1 MNSAVVI
8 DCVRT
13 PIGRAH
19 QEKGYYRD
27 VRSDDLAVHCVR
39 ELMQRTGI
47 DPALIEDCLMGNTQ
61 QTMEQGLNVSR
72 NIALM
77 AGIAVESGAATIN
90 RLCGSS
96 LQALNQSAHAIMAGC
111 EDVQIV
117 GGLEHMQHV
126 PMDHGIDLNPKMFH
140 RTSKGTLL
148 MGVTAEFLAQSQGI
162 SREDQDQ
169 FALAQPSEGRG
180 RSGCGAFDREIV
192 PTYGR
197 DEEGLRVLLNQ
208 DQCVRHDSSL
218 EALAELKPAFMPGL
232 GTVTAGNSSPLNDGA
247 AAMLVMSERR
257 ADELGLQPKVRILA
271 TAVAGVDPSVMGTGP
286 VPATTKALKRAGST
300 IEDLDLIE
308 LNEAFAAQALA
319 CIQDAEAGRIQSQ
332 CTRRGDRHRASTRCQ
347 RGSHQHDADP
357 RHVRFAGSTGPGH
370 HVHRRGTG
378 NCHDFRAGVEGIPI
392 LFRRYTCR
400 TGNRPFAGARSR
412 NSHAA
417 RTRCRPFP
425 PLGHGRL
432 VGNHRH
438 SAAATLPPA
447 KPRFSPPAVL
457 RHHAGLDLIGDILV
471 LHAPG

>member
-1 MNSAVVI
+1 MMNSAVVI
-8 DCVRT
+8 DCLRT

-19 QEKGYYRD
+19 KEKGYYRD
-27 VRSDDLAVHCVR
+27 VRSDDLAAHCVR
-39 ELMQRTGI
+39 ELIQRTGI

-77 AGIAVESGAATIN
+77 AGISVASGAATIN

-126 PMDHGIDLNPKMFH
+126 PMDHGIDLNPKMFR

-162 SREDQDQ
+162 SREAQDKL
-169 FALAQPSEGRG
+169 ALNSHQKAAAAGDAG
-180 RSGCGAFDREIV
+180 MFDREII

-197 DEEGLRVLLNQ
+197 DEQGLRVLLNR
-208 DQCVRHDSSL
+208 DQCVRSDASL
-218 EALAELKPAFMPGL
+218 EALADLKPAFMPGM

-247 AAMLVMSERR
+247 AALLVMSERR
-257 ADELGLQPKVRILA
+257 AAELGLNPKVRILA

-286 VPATTKALKRAGST
+286 VPATKKALRRAGLT

-319 CIQDAEAGRIQSQ
+319 CIQMLKLDESKVNV
-332 CTRRGDRHRASTRCQ
+332 RGGAIAIGHPLGAS
-347 RGSHQHDADP
+347 
-357 RHVRFAGSTGPGH
+357 
-370 HVHRRGTG
+370 
-378 NCHDFRAGVEGIPI
+378 
-392 LFRRYTCR
+392 
-400 TGNRPFAGARSR
+400 GARISTTLI
-412 NSHAA
+412 HAMCDTQA
-417 RTRCRPFP
+417 Q
-425 PLGHGRL
+425 LGLATMCIGVGQGIATIFERL
-432 VGNHRH
+432 
-438 SAAATLPPA
+438 
-447 KPRFSPPAVL
+447 
-457 RHHAGLDLIGDILV
+457 
-471 LHAPG
+471 